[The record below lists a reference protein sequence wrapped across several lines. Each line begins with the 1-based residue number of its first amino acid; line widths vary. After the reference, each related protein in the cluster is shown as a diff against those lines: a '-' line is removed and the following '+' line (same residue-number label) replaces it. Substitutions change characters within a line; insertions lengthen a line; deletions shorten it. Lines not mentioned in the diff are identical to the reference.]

1 MLKST
6 QPFERRVSLGLY
18 RAVLT
23 AHEASTRVLAGEDL
37 HVFDAAVQ
45 RGVSANLCEALA
57 GMGGQAGNPF
67 EMTFGWALA
76 RPVRRPTPPL
86 VFTRDMIPVLGGA
99 ARRFRGN
106 TGEQNTR
113 IIGTVVRLHREQ
125 RTGAGQVTIS
135 GYSEAD
141 PADIRRIRMELAA
154 EDYDRALRAHS
165 RQLPA
170 VAEGDLVSVGNRW
183 RLRNVRRFNVADN
196 PTETP

>member
-1 MLKST
+1 M
-6 QPFERRVSLGLY
+6 
-18 RAVLT
+18 
-23 AHEASTRVLAGEDL
+23 
-37 HVFDAAVQ
+37 
-45 RGVSANLCEALA
+45 
-57 GMGGQAGNPF
+57 
-67 EMTFGWALA
+67 
-76 RPVRRPTPPL
+76 
-86 VFTRDMIPVLGGA
+86 
-99 ARRFRGN
+99 
-106 TGEQNTR
+106 
-113 IIGTVVRLHREQ
+113 RLHREQ

-183 RLRNVRRFNVADN
+183 RLRNVRRFDIAGS